1 MGRYRQKSNGKG
13 SLKLIQTLV
22 NEYSHVFN
30 SKLAHITGEQI
41 TWISPLE
48 SDEYAEYRDTAFLEK
63 LKVNTEA
70 VEKLKDFWPR
80 NGPQWDALGKFG
92 DNGVLLVEAKAN
104 LPELVSPP
112 SSATSP
118 ISQQL
123 IAQSLEE
130 TKAYIDATPGADW
143 SGIYYQYLN
152 RITHL
157 YFLRVL
163 HNVPAFLVMIY
174 FIGDQSVTSPT
185 SEDEW
190 KVAIQSMHQT
200 LGIPN
205 KHSLD
210 PYILNLF
217 IHVNELGR

>member
-1 MGRYRQKSNGKG
+1 M
-13 SLKLIQTLV
+13 
-22 NEYSHVFN
+22 
-30 SKLAHITGEQI
+30 
-41 TWISPLE
+41 
-48 SDEYAEYRDTAFLEK
+48 EK
-63 LKVNTEA
+63 LKVNAEA

-92 DNGVLLVEAKAN
+92 DNGILLVEAKAN

-118 ISQQL
+118 KSRQL
-123 IAQSLEE
+123 IAQSFED
-130 TKAYIDATPGADW
+130 TRKYIGSNPGADW
-143 SGIYYQYLN
+143 SGTYYQYLN
-152 RITHL
+152 RISHL

-163 HNVPAFLVMIY
+163 YNVPAFLVMIY
-174 FIGDQSVTSPT
+174 FIGDQSVTGPT
-185 SEDEW
+185 SQEEW
-190 KVAIQSMHQT
+190 NAAIQRMNQT